1 MWEREG
7 EGGGGEVGEVTDTWR
22 EEGITVWEREEGI
35 TVWEREEEG
44 GGGEVGE
51 VTDTWREEGIKVWEG
66 GWGGYGRLEGK
77 QGGVGRSPRTAVSA
91 SGWGL
96 GCVRRDPY
104 SKEGCVRGDPCSK
117 EGWWVGVR
125 DAGTLGVCERSVRG
139 GAPYRCPSRPWG
151 WVGWGAR
158 RGDAGGT

>member
-1 MWEREG
+1 MWEGEG

-22 EEGITVWEREEGI
+22 EEGIT
-35 TVWEREEEG
+35 
-44 GGGEVGE
+44 
-51 VTDTWREEGIKVWEG
+51 VWEG

-104 SKEGCVRGDPCSK
+104 SKEGCVRDPCSK
-117 EGWWVGVR
+117 EGWWVG
-125 DAGTLGVCERSVRG
+125 
-139 GAPYRCPSRPWG
+139 
-151 WVGWGAR
+151 GAR
-158 RGDAGGT
+158 REDAGGT